1 MDFNIV
7 FKLSPST
14 ISISQIKKDVD
25 YKSLNNTN
33 IIDLKDLKFSKTYI
47 KENFELV
54 SNFLNLVIIK
64 NNITKVQINNLDIA
78 LVCLDLINSWE
89 HIETLIFKPDKKL
102 SYDIFLKL
110 LDNNHLKEID
120 CFELPQY
127 LLERLDMNKN
137 IKVKTRNKLEI
148 KSRFTIINN
157 LVSYSHIYYKKYLVI
172 STDFDTN
179 DLEDFKTFMHINA
192 KVKNIK
198 LVTFS
203 NEIITT
209 VIKEI
214 VENKK
219 ENITIIINEKSNDLN
234 TIYNTVAYLKKSYH
248 KYFEEYNINF
258 KLNYSK
264 EYKHKNFFKE
274 INFKI
279 FTTIILFIIIFSASV
294 VTINYYQQYQDQN
307 KIDAQILD

>member
-120 CFELPQY
+120 
-127 LLERLDMNKN
+127 
-137 IKVKTRNKLEI
+137 
-148 KSRFTIINN
+148 
-157 LVSYSHIYYKKYLVI
+157 
-172 STDFDTN
+172 
-179 DLEDFKTFMHINA
+179 
-192 KVKNIK
+192 
-198 LVTFS
+198 
-203 NEIITT
+203 
-209 VIKEI
+209 
-214 VENKK
+214 
-219 ENITIIINEKSNDLN
+219 
-234 TIYNTVAYLKKSYH
+234 
-248 KYFEEYNINF
+248 
-258 KLNYSK
+258 
-264 EYKHKNFFKE
+264 
-274 INFKI
+274 
-279 FTTIILFIIIFSASV
+279 
-294 VTINYYQQYQDQN
+294 
-307 KIDAQILD
+307 